1 MWWGEFDF
9 SVIKVE
15 ISQKIMSISCST
27 ADNFKNVQSFAC
39 NLTSF
44 ESKVLSK
51 ALGVNIGKR
60 TESHRTKVTKLLGQK
75 VTGQKVTIY
84 IFYPGG
90 QKVTGQNVT
99 TYIFVCR

>member
-1 MWWGEFDF
+1 MF
-9 SVIKVE
+9 SVIKLE
-15 ISQKIMSISCST
+15 ISQKIMSISRST

-60 TESHRTKVTKLLGQK
+60 TESHRAKSHKTPRTKSHKTPRTKSHNLYFLPHAM
-75 VTGQKVTIY
+75 VMVAT
-84 IFYPGG
+84 
-90 QKVTGQNVT
+90 N
-99 TYIFVCR
+99 